1 MGLIGILFF
10 LAGAHLLW
18 QARREVRYWLE
29 EFVRI
34 LRGEFIRR
42 EAGGVSPLRLAQGDS
57 VAAASPSQRGR
68 GTLRLLGGFGLMF
81 LGQVLLLIDLAF

>member
-18 QARREVRYWLE
+18 QARREVLYWLE

-42 EAGGVSPLRLAQGDS
+42 EAGGVSPLPLAPGDS
-57 VAAASPSQRGR
+57 VAVASPSPRDK